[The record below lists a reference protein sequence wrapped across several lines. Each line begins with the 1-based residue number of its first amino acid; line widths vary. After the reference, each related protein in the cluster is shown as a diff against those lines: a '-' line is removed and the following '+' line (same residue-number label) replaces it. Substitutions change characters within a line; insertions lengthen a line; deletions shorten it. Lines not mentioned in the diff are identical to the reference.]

1 MRVKRVRD
9 TAGIESWTVVQDDY
23 SVVEPIE
30 QFLAH
35 LAALDRSP
43 NTTSAYAFDLRD
55 FFRFLNGR
63 GTAWQDV
70 TGEDLALFAGWLRLA
85 ADADSGIVIALPK
98 STSQRTAS
106 TIRRKLAAV

>member
-1 MRVKRVRD
+1 MRVQRVRD

-55 FFRFLNGR
+55 FSGFSMAVERRGR
-63 GTAWQDV
+63 TSPEKIWRCSRVGC
-70 TGEDLALFAGWLRLA
+70 GWRRTRIA
-85 ADADSGIVIALPK
+85 AS
-98 STSQRTAS
+98 
-106 TIRRKLAAV
+106 